1 MSRFILCLLFLLV
14 WSVGVSQD
22 ISSDK
27 KIDFTALFE
36 QVQNETPVFEITLF
50 KIDENLVLSFYTSP
64 IIFPLVEEKQMM
76 DFSKGTRQNGFSPN
90 ISFDNVYQPKPS
102 FTIRSSYRQQRPGA
116 HKILK
121 GYDYCL
127 RPIY

>member
-1 MSRFILCLLFLLV
+1 MRRFIVCLLFLLG
-14 WSVGVSQD
+14 WNFGVSQD
-22 ISSDK
+22 LPSDK
-27 KIDFTALFE
+27 KFDFADLFE
-36 QVQNETPVFEITLF
+36 QVQNEAPVFMITIF
-50 KIDENLVLSFYTSP
+50 KADENITFIGYVSP
-64 IIFPLVEEKQMM
+64 VIFPLEEEKEMM
-76 DFSKGTRQNGFSPN
+76 NFSKGTRQNGFTPT
-90 ISFDNVYQPKPS
+90 ISFGNVYQPKPS